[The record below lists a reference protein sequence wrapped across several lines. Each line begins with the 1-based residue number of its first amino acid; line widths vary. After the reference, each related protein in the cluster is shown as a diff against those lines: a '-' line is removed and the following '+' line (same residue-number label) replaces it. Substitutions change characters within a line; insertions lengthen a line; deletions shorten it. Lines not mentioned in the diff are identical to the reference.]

1 MNLRYFLQWGRGLL
15 FRAFWGW
22 LGVAMGLGTAGLV
35 FASNPPTPPAKT
47 AELVLVAPQASE
59 YTPLRAG
66 SSIQFIVV
74 FTNPWDEAVL
84 VPDIL
89 PLTLTR
95 DKETRDKEA
104 CGVTARLVGPQG
116 DIPAK
121 GFLKQTYEFDLPR
134 QMTGLLSIAHTGSK
148 ANIAMFKASEP
159 QKESPGGKNLARS
172 SIEEQQNQF
181 QPFFVNFS
189 AHKPVYFLF
198 GVEPGIQKSS
208 FQISFKYKLFN
219 FDSDSFLKSYFSGLE
234 KIYLAYTQQSF
245 WDLKSDSAPFED
257 SRYMPEVFYYN
268 DNLGLDLPYM
278 IGSGIQTGFQ
288 HESNGRDVNSRST
301 NYGYIQPIM
310 AFKFTEKVHLKLA
323 PKAWVYIRNDNE
335 TNGDLADYRGYF
347 DIETKLGDPKGLA
360 LENHF
365 RHGKNG
371 GTWQFD
377 LSYPL
382 NQIPWFKGLL
392 DVYLHAQYFTGYS
405 DNLIRYNQ
413 REDVFRLG
421 FSLVR

>member
-1 MNLRYFLQWGRGLL
+1 MIFNCFPSVGKIRLHRSVFWVLWL
-15 FRAFWGW
+15 FMILSTSGW
-22 LGVAMGLGTAGLV
+22 AIAANV
-35 FASNPPTPPAKT
+35 SEKKP
-47 AELVLVAPQASE
+47 ELILVAPRTSEQA
-59 YTPLRAG
+59 PLKTG
-66 SSIQFIVV
+66 SPTRFMVL
-74 FTNPWDEAVL
+74 FTNPWEGAVFP
-84 VPDIL
+84 PDTL
-89 PLTLTR
+89 ELTLTR
-95 DKETRDKEA
+95 EKDNLQMDVIAWLIDPREEI
-104 CGVTARLVGPQG
+104 G
-116 DIPAK
+116 AK
-121 GFLKQTYEFDLPR
+121 GFLKKTYGFDLPHH
-134 QMTGLLSIAHTGSK
+134 MTGLLSISHADAGTNTALFHAAVSK
-148 ANIAMFKASEP
+148 EKFNKA
-159 QKESPGGKNLARS
+159 ESQAKSPM
-172 SIEEQQNQF
+172 EEQQNQF

-189 AHKPVYFLF
+189 AYKPVYFLF
-198 GVEPGIQKSS
+198 GVDPGIQKSS

-219 FDSDSFLKSYFSGLE
+219 FDRDSFLKSNFSGLE
-234 KIYLAYTQQSF
+234 KIHLAYTQQSF

-257 SRYMPEVFYYN
+257 SRYMPEIFYYN

-278 IGSGIQTGFQ
+278 IGSGIQAGFQ
-288 HESNGRDVNSRST
+288 HESNGRDVDSRST
-301 NYGYIQPIM
+301 NYGYFQPIL

-347 DIETKLGDPKGLA
+347 DIETKIGDPQGLA

-365 RHGKNG
+365 RHGKEG

-382 NQIPWFKGLL
+382 NQIPWLKGFV